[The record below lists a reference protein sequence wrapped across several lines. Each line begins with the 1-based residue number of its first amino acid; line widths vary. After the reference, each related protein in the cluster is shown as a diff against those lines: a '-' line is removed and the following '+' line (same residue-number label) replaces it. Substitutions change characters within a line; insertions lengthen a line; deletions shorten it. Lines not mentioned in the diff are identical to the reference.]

1 VEFATPKPLLQIGLQ
16 PETNPK
22 PFLHSVWSTNYGRN
36 SMRDMTIGRD
46 AAEVLSKGLGRRGFL
61 GAVAAVG
68 AVSLTAGNAHAHG
81 GAAAANVSKAPVKV
95 LQPHQGAIPGD
106 VYVPSN
112 PDEVLWGYVPTVHA
126 APVATV
132 RSGQTVTIDALSH
145 EGILEDQGRDP
156 LTYFGG
162 HGVGADGVLED
173 AVAIASGYTRTTR
186 NFDVDGPH
194 IVTGPI
200 AVEGAA
206 PGDVLK
212 IETLSV
218 VPRVPYGVVSSRH
231 GKGSLA
237 VQAGG
242 TAPAGITLDEV
253 MPPNAAD
260 NRRSGIPTDYGN
272 VSVFTAIEKGQGVMA
287 SGDMKVRFPL
297 RPFMGMMG
305 VAYAEADGLTAPEA
319 NSVPPTLGGG
329 NIDIRHL
336 GDGSTFYLP
345 VKADGA
351 LFYVGDPHMGMGDG
365 EVALTAMEG
374 SLRGTFRLTVCKP
387 GSGDAPSVA
396 YNYPFGETE
405 ESWIPIGLSDPDG
418 LAGGGVS
425 SDLDVAMRRAVVNA
439 LDFLEHDKGM
449 DRAVAYAYLSAAA
462 DFAISQVVDR
472 TVGVH
477 GLIRKADFS

>member
-1 VEFATPKPLLQIGLQ
+1 MGVVAALGTLSAASVAGAPSAPAAAPGGGVVVPAKAPDAPGRPPGQGRPGADILQ
-16 PETNPK
+16 PGQGRIK
-22 PFLHSVWSTNYGRN
+22 GDSYLSST
-36 SMRDMTIGRD
+36 
-46 AAEVLSKGLGRRGFL
+46 
-61 GAVAAVG
+61 
-68 AVSLTAGNAHAHG
+68 
-81 GAAAANVSKAPVKV
+81 
-95 LQPHQGAIPGD
+95 
-106 VYVPSN
+106 

-126 APVATV
+126 TPVMTM
-132 RSGQTVTIDALSH
+132 RSGRTVTIDALSH

-156 LTYFGG
+156 LEYFGSL
-162 HGVGADGVLED
+162 GVGSSSVLAD
-173 AVAIASGYTRTTR
+173 AVEIAAGYRRTQR
-186 NFDVDGPH
+186 RFDVDGPH

-200 AVEGAA
+200 AVEGAE

-212 IETLSV
+212 IETLDV

-231 GKGSLA
+231 GKGGLASLPGPA
-237 VQAGG
+237 
-242 TAPAGITLDEV
+242 APAGITLDEV
-253 MPPNAAD
+253 MPPVATD
-260 NRRSGIPTDYGN
+260 NRASGVPTDYGN
-272 VSVFTAIEKGQGVMA
+272 VSVFTRIEKGKGVMT
-287 SGDMKVRFPL
+287 SGDMEVRFPL

-305 VAYAEADGLTAPEA
+305 VAFAEAEGLTAPEA

-336 GDGSTFYLP
+336 GAGSTFYLP
-345 VKADGA
+345 VRPPGG

-396 YNYPFGETE
+396 YSYPFAETKDA
-405 ESWIPIGLSDPDG
+405 WIPIGLSDPDG

-439 LDFLEHDKGM
+439 LDFLEHDRGM
-449 DRAVAYAYLSAAA
+449 DRAIAYAYLSAAA

-477 GLIRKADFS
+477 GLIAKAHFG